1 MSNYPIFLF
10 LISLIE
16 IFAISDVYAVTA
28 AATLLPPGETNIP
41 NDKIILDNDST
52 LNLNQTVID
61 VVEFTETIGTIPVD
75 LTQEVKFIANVPGE
89 PITMQNTQ
97 LTTILVEIPD
107 QTTISGPDNW
117 DNTIAP
123 PKIVSTGG
131 TVQSGFQ
138 TPTSSIQIGSPDVV
152 LVFDSAVTITFD
164 NTVGQMAYKLPNTDN
179 WVLIST
185 CTGTFAN
192 PNAPPSPGECS
203 INDGTKTKILTFHF
217 TEFAGLSTTP
227 SSPPSTPPSVG
238 SGGAGGGGGG
248 GKSGGGGG
256 GSAGGGGG
264 AFSPTAA
271 SFDVHLYRVSWNTCD
286 DNIMTITAG
295 PASNWLSVK
304 LRTAKLGLV
313 TATLAKDQP
322 YITKSGLITPSLSED
337 QPDITK
343 LVFEARI
350 DPTESF
356 VVVQVEGIIA
366 RAAQIVKESISLKEC
381 SGTIIVEKDP
391 ITQEPPPFIQPS
403 KPSNVEF
410 HTTTPRIPGGATF
423 ESSYNDIN
431 FEINYKM
438 DLGIIKEMYVD
449 EGSASVTFTID
460 GTKGGEFVLSLPRGL
475 INADNDKFVVFTEDS
490 KQQLVYDVA
499 ESTDEYVI
507 IRIMLPDG
515 ASKLT
520 ILGTSVVPEFASL
533 TVSILMITLVSV
545 IVMTRLKTLQGVM

>member
-1 MSNYPIFLF
+1 M
-10 LISLIE
+10 LIE
-16 IFAISDVYAVTA
+16 IFAISGVYAVTTT
-28 AATLLPPGETNIP
+28 ATLLPPGETNIT

-52 LNLNQTVID
+52 LDFSETVID
-61 VVEFTETIGTIPVD
+61 VVQFTETIGTIPVD

-117 DNTIAP
+117 DNTIVP
-123 PKIVSTGG
+123 PTIVSTGG
-131 TVQSGFQ
+131 TVPSGFQ

-179 WVLIST
+179 WILIST
-185 CTGTFAN
+185 CTGSFAN
-192 PNAPPSPGECS
+192 PNDPPSPGECS
-203 INDGTKTKILTFHF
+203 INDGTNTKILTFHF
-217 TEFAGLSTTP
+217 TEFAVLSTTP
-227 SSPPSTPPSVG
+227 SSPPSAPPSGGGGG
-238 SGGAGGGGGG
+238 SAGGGGGG
-248 GKSGGGGG
+248 SAGGGGG

-264 AFSPTAA
+264 AFSPTTE
-271 SFDVHLYRVSWNTCD
+271 SFEVHLYRVSWNTCD

-295 PASNWLSVK
+295 PASSGLSVK
-304 LRTAKLGLV
+304 LRTAKLGVV
-313 TATLAKDQP
+313 TATIAEDQP
-322 YITKSGLITPSLSED
+322 YITKSGLIAPSLSEE

-356 VVVQVEGIIA
+356 VVVQVETISG
-366 RAAQIVKESISLKEC
+366 RGAQIVKESITLKEC
-381 SGTIIVEKDP
+381 SGTVIVEKDP
-391 ITQEPPPFIQPS
+391 ITQVPPPFIQPS

-410 HTTTPRIPGGATF
+410 HTTTPKIPGGATF
-423 ESSYNDIN
+423 ESSYNDID

-438 DLGIIKEMYVD
+438 DSGIIKEMYVD

-475 INADNDKFVVFTEDS
+475 INADDDKFVVLTEDS
-490 KQQLVYDVA
+490 GQQLVYDVA

-533 TVSILMITLVSV
+533 TVSILLITLVSV
-545 IVMTRLKTLQGVM
+545 IVMTRLKTLQGVL